1 MLRQL
6 MHDALTD
13 DERTALNATDAVETR
28 MRAQWETAPDAAR
41 ADRADGEGIWQ
52 RVLKRIERGSGGGA
66 YFYKVYSAVASV
78 LLLLALGGAAFMAL
92 DREQDV
98 PMYVVSSGIQN
109 MEPVTLPDG
118 TEVQLGPGSRLT
130 YPSQFKGWMRE
141 VRLDGQAFFDVQR
154 DPRKPFIVHASDMDV
169 QALGTAFEVFDYEIE
184 NRSEAILLSGKVKI
198 GIGNKKDA
206 GRKEYVLMPNQR
218 LQYDK
223 QSNTMSVQDL
233 DADKYTAWRKQ
244 GILSFENEKLSMIIP
259 RLEQWYGRK
268 AVCPQDLAEKYRFT
282 FKVRDESLERI
293 LYMMEKSSP
302 LTYKEIN
309 GGNYKIMLK

>member
-1 MLRQL
+1 MLKKL

-13 DERTALNATDAVETR
+13 AERSALNETEAVETR
-28 MRAQWETAPDAAR
+28 MRSQWETAPDAAD
-41 ADRADGEGIWQ
+41 ADRVDGAGIWQ
-52 RVLKRIERGSGGGA
+52 RVLRRIERGSGNGV
-66 YFYKVYSAVASV
+66 YFYKVYSAVAS
-78 LLLLALGGAAFMAL
+78 LLLLLSLGGAAFMAL
-92 DREQDV
+92 DRKQDV

-130 YPSQFKGWMRE
+130 YPAQFKGRTRD
-141 VRLDGQAFFDVQR
+141 VQLDGQAFFDVQR
-154 DPRKPFIVHASDMDV
+154 DPRKPFVVHASDMDI

-184 NRSEAILLSGKVKI
+184 NKLETILLSGKVKV
-198 GIGNKKDA
+198 GIGNGDRGKK
-206 GRKEYVLMPNQR
+206 KECILQPNQR
-218 LQYDK
+218 LQYDR
-223 QSNTMSVQDL
+223 QTNTVSVQTL

-268 AVCPQDLAEKYRFT
+268 AICPYDLAEKYRFT

-302 LTYKEIN
+302 LTYKEIE
-309 GGNYKIMLK
+309 GGNYKILHK

>member
-1 MLRQL
+1 MLKKL

-13 DERTALNATDAVETR
+13 EERSALNTDAAVEARMRSQWDAASDAVATDRV
-28 MRAQWETAPDAAR
+28 
-41 ADRADGEGIWQ
+41 DGEDMWQ
-52 RVLKRIERGSGGGA
+52 RILKKIERSGEGGA
-66 YFYKVYSAVASV
+66 YFYKAYSAVASV
-78 LLLLALGGAAFMAL
+78 LLLLAIGSAAFMAL
-92 DREQDV
+92 DRRDDV

-109 MEPVTLPDG
+109 MQAVTLPDG

-130 YPSQFKGWMRE
+130 YPSQFTGRTRE
-141 VRLDGQAFFDVQR
+141 VKLDGQAFFDVER
-154 DPRKPFIVHASDMDV
+154 DPRKPFIVHASDMDI

-184 NRSEAILLSGKVKI
+184 NRLEAILLSGKVKV
-198 GIGNKKDA
+198 GIGNGDTDKK
-206 GRKEYVLMPNQR
+206 KECILQPNQR
-218 LQYDK
+218 LQYDR
-223 QSNTMSVQDL
+223 QTNTVSVQTL

-244 GILSFENEKLSMIIP
+244 GILSFENEKLSMIVP

-268 AVCPQDLAEKYRFT
+268 AICPHDLAEKYRFT

-302 LTYKEIN
+302 LTYKEIE

>member
-41 ADRADGEGIWQ
+41 ADRADGAGIWQ
-52 RVLKRIERGSGGGA
+52 HVLRRIERGSGGGA

-78 LLLLALGGAAFMAL
+78 LLLLSIAGAAFMAL

-109 MEPVTLPDG
+109 MQPVTLPDG

-130 YPSQFKGWMRE
+130 YPSQFKGRMRE
-141 VRLDGQAFFDVQR
+141 VQLNGQAFFDVQR

-198 GIGNKKDA
+198 GIGDRK
-206 GRKEYVLMPNQR
+206 GGERKEYVLQPNQR

-223 QSNTMSVQDL
+223 HSNTMSVQDL

-268 AVCPQDLAEKYRFT
+268 TVCPQDLAEKYRFT